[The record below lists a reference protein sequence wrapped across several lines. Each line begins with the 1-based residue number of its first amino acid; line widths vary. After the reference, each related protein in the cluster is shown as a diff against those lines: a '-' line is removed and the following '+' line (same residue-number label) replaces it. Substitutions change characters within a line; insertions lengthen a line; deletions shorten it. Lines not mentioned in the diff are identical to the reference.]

1 MKARMKK
8 IEILCPEESVKP
20 MLDSLRT
27 LGCLHFEALEE
38 KPNYLESKDYKL
50 YHKAYTLASQADNE
64 GANIHSDFTSE
75 RDLESQSR
83 RLLKFEEDLKV
94 LEHQL
99 ESNTIKLDLK
109 HIWGDYDLEKW
120 TRLENAGLE
129 LQFYSLP
136 QGQFEKFNFEDQRP
150 ILIVKG
156 NETTF
161 FALITAKEKQTSLA
175 LESLK
180 IPKESIAALDE
191 ERAHLQSQISKVKQ
205 SLKEE
210 SQFVERVK
218 DKTLQLQDEIQ
229 REQIEKEIGSIEK
242 LKIKHLKAWYREDKI
257 DLIRVKLEEYNCA
270 FTTCSPQIG
279 DRVPVQLTNNGFKKL
294 FEPITE
300 IFQLPHYFE
309 FDLTPF
315 IAVFYPILFAY
326 CLGDAGYG
334 FILSVIAIVAYFGF
348 LKKQGHAALL
358 LLILGLTTLVMGF
371 IKSGSLFG
379 IPLLENSS
387 MPWVRSLSKLVLI
400 PDDSDYFFNA
410 FNVAL
415 LIGLLQIL
423 VGIGIA
429 IYKTWSYKGFWP
441 ALAQI
446 GKLIIVLSTVSLFL
460 EETLG
465 LTVLM
470 ALILKWLLL
479 LGISL
484 VMFFHDMSQHIL
496 SRLGSSVLPLFFI
509 FTGLLGDILSY
520 VRLFALGVT
529 SGVLGL
535 VVNQIGTDMIGE
547 SWYSYVMA
555 ILFLIF
561 GHSLNLAL
569 AVLGS
574 FIHPLRLTFV
584 EFYNNAQFEGGGKAF
599 ESFTKSIKIN

>member
-8 IEILCPEESVKP
+8 IEILCPEVSVKP

-38 KPNYLESKDYKL
+38 KANYLEIKEYKL
-50 YHKAYTLASQADNE
+50 YHQAYTLASQADNE
-64 GANIHSDFTSE
+64 GPNIHSDFTSE
-75 RDLESQSR
+75 GNLESQSR

-99 ESNTIKLDLK
+99 ESNAKKLDLK

-120 TRLENAGLE
+120 ASLESAGLE

-150 ILIVKG
+150 ILTVEDSK
-156 NETTF
+156 TTF

-180 IPKESIAALDE
+180 IPKENIAALNK
-191 ERAHLQSQISKVKQ
+191 ERAHLQSQIAKIKHSI
-205 SLKEE
+205 KEE
-210 SQFVERVK
+210 SQIVERVK

-229 REQIEKEIGSIEK
+229 REQIEKEFGSIEK
-242 LKIKHLKAWYREDKI
+242 LKIKHIKAWYREDKI
-257 DLIRVKLEEYNCA
+257 DLIRVKLEEHNCA
-270 FTTCSPQIG
+270 FTTRSPEVG
-279 DRVPVQLTNNGFKKL
+279 DRVPVQLTNNGFNKL

-348 LKKQGHAALL
+348 LKKQGNAALL
-358 LLILGLTTLVMGF
+358 LLILGLSTLVMGF

-387 MPWVRSLSKLVLI
+387 IPWVRSLSKLVII
-400 PDDSDYFFNA
+400 PDNSDYFFNA

-429 IYKTWSYKGFWP
+429 IIKTWSYKGFWP

-465 LTVLM
+465 LTALM
-470 ALILKWLLL
+470 VLILKWLLL

-484 VMFFHDMSQHIL
+484 VMFFHDMSQHIF

-547 SWYSYVMA
+547 SWYSYVIA

-561 GHSLNLAL
+561 GHSLNLSL

-599 ESFTKSIKIN
+599 EPFTKSIKIN